1 MRQMR
6 KRRIYECFARF
17 CVIFVV
23 TAFLMLTSAYAA
35 TFFPT
40 EAKTAEA
47 LENESDAP
55 SETSVFPDVRNEA
68 EESENEE
75 SVSEESVQ
83 DGTESDNAI
92 PAVNLSQFGLNETP
106 KLKVIDQTG
115 YSPDPYDY
123 LKTPLKTGSVVSG
136 KPTVLIYH
144 THGTERYS
152 ASSSYADGYEYNTL
166 DTDENVV
173 AVGDCLADRLEEL
186 GVCAIHDRT
195 MYDADG
201 YTTAYNRSKK
211 AVREL
216 LSAYPS
222 IKYVID
228 LHRDSV
234 ETGGKQAKTVT
245 LFDADC
251 AQVMIVVGSDAGG
264 SSHKTWEDNFT
275 AAVRLQ
281 QTMNTLYPTFAR
293 PIYLRTA
300 SFNQELCA
308 GALLIEVGTCG
319 NTLDEAKAAA
329 GLLAEA
335 MVNTFR

>member
-1 MRQMR
+1 MKN
-6 KRRIYECFARF
+6 KRLYEYFAKF

-35 TFFPT
+35 TFFPP
-40 EAKTAEA
+40 EAKIAEA
-47 LENESDAP
+47 LETESDAQSVSSGF
-55 SETSVFPDVRNEA
+55 SEERKDT

-83 DGTESDNAI
+83 DDTESGDAI

-106 KLKVIDQTG
+106 ELKVIDQTG
-115 YSPDPYDY
+115 YSPDPYDH
-123 LKTPLKTGSVVSG
+123 LETPLKTGTVVSD

-152 ASSSYADGYEYNTL
+152 ASSAYADGYEYNTL

-186 GVCAIHDRT
+186 GVRVIHDRT

-201 YTTAYNRSKK
+201 YTTAYSRSKK

-216 LSAYPS
+216 LSVYPS
-222 IKYVID
+222 IEYVID

-245 LFDADC
+245 LFDENC

-264 SSHKTWEDNFT
+264 GSHKAWEDNFT

-300 SFNQELCA
+300 SFNQELCT

-329 GLLAEA
+329 KLLALSI
-335 MVNTFR
+335 VNTFR